1 MEPNSNDI
9 THIAN
14 IVLNEVP
21 NSNDTMCVVNNVR
34 LGAQQFL
41 IAANYIAFIQ
51 KRQITRDEK

>member
-51 KRQITRDEK
+51 KSQITRDEK